1 MPRRT
6 RSFLWQLQTFAELA
20 RDARRLAI
28 GVGDLFGG
36 VRSEAA
42 NEAAFFVAR
51 VLQAHAPKPLQVRD
65 SL

>member
-1 MPRRT
+1 
-6 RSFLWQLQTFAELA
+6 
-20 RDARRLAI
+20 LAI